1 MVGERGVTA
10 LFYSPHSFGD
20 QTEGGLECGVGEGG
34 WCTPSRGSAKWR
46 TVRGI
51 GEPEA
56 VRSEEGRIEASSS
69 CNPLDHVSNER
80 NFERL
85 I

>member
-10 LFYSPHSFGD
+10 LFYSPQSFGD
-20 QTEGGLECGVGEGG
+20 QTEGGLECGVG
-34 WCTPSRGSAKWR
+34 K
-46 TVRGI
+46 V

-80 NFERL
+80 NFERFV
-85 I
+85 